1 MYGFKRLQ
9 MVVFKFELRRWLIF
23 DSLISAVGILGEAD
37 QVYFK
42 WHCKGT
48 LKI

>member
-1 MYGFKRLQ
+1 
-9 MVVFKFELRRWLIF
+9 MVVFNVELRRWLIL
-23 DSLISAVGILGEAD
+23 DSLIAAVVTLGEAD

-42 WHCKGT
+42 WQCKGT